1 MQLLW
6 DDGRVLDAPREIIED
21 AAGAR
26 ELAEVYALPE
36 DRTWVRAMMNTTI
49 DGAITGADGTSGP
62 LRNPT
67 DSFAF
72 GVLRALTDVV
82 LVGAETV
89 RVEDYRRPQGRA
101 DLLTPSLRPAG
112 GPRPAL
118 AIMSRTGRLPESID
132 PAWPT
137 YLVTDSAHAEQ
148 ALATSRMPESS
159 LLVAEDPAGVRRAL
173 TSRGY
178 RGIQLEG
185 GPSTLARFAGARELD
200 ELCFSV
206 THRIV
211 GGDASR
217 VMRGTDAEDGWEL
230 ASLAVGAHA
239 TLTRYLREG
248 SAGISAGGDVD
259 DEVAAR
265 GPGAAN
271 TTAAPARR

>member
-6 DDGRVLDAPREIIED
+6 DDGRALAAPREITED

-26 ELAEVYALPE
+26 ALAEVYAYSA

-72 GVLRALTDVV
+72 GVLRALADVV

-89 RVEDYRRPQGRA
+89 RVEDYRRPQGRS
-101 DLLTPSLRPAG
+101 DLLAPSLRPAG
-112 GPRPAL
+112 GERPAL
-118 AIMSRTGRLPESID
+118 AIMSQSGRLPASID

-137 YLVTDSAHAEQ
+137 YLVTDAAHGER
-148 ALATSRMPESS
+148 ALAASGLPESS
-159 LLVAEDPAGVRRAL
+159 LILAEDPEGIRRAL
-173 TSRGY
+173 AGLGH

-185 GPSTLARFAGARELD
+185 GPSALARFAGAGELD

-206 THRIV
+206 THRTV

-217 VMRGTDAEDGWEL
+217 VMRGVDAEGVWEL
-230 ASLAVGAHA
+230 GSLTVGAHA
-239 TLTRYLREG
+239 TLSRYVRDRTVRDR
-248 SAGISAGGDVD
+248 A
-259 DEVAAR
+259 
-265 GPGAAN
+265 
-271 TTAAPARR
+271 